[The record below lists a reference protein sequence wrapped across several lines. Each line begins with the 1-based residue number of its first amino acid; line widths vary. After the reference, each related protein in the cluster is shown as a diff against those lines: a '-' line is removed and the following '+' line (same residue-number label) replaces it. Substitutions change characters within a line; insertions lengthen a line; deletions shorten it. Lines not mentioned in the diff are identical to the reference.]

1 MLVSSAD
8 NYYNKSRK
16 MYFKARMPIIYYTKE
31 CDFMNIN
38 LKTDYSML
46 FSSLSSNSS
55 SNSTNSLSNSFT
67 FLSDYASIKN
77 GSYGKLLKAYY
88 AKESDDSTSS
98 SSSASKYSSKLGA
111 STSEDTSETLAKVQS
126 STDSLKESADA
137 LLETGSKSVFKSED
151 EDAVYD
157 AVAAFVNDYNSVLK
171 ATDDVNSTSILQ
183 QTLSMVNTTKSNENL
198 LNKVGITIND
208 DNSLSL
214 DKDTF
219 KAANES
225 TVKTLFNNTG
235 SYAYSVSTS
244 ASFINY
250 KADAEATKANTYNF
264 SGNYSS
270 NYTSGSI
277 FDYYL

>member
-1 MLVSSAD
+1 
-8 NYYNKSRK
+8 
-16 MYFKARMPIIYYTKE
+16 
-31 CDFMNIN
+31 MNIN

-55 SNSTNSLSNSFT
+55 SSSTNNLSNSFT

-111 STSEDTSETLAKVQS
+111 STSEDTAETLAKVQS
-126 STDSLKESADA
+126 TTDSLKESADA

-157 AVAAFVNDYNSVLK
+157 AVASFVNDYNSVLK

-183 QTLSMVNTTKSNENL
+183 QTLSMVNATKANENL

-225 TVKTLFNNTG
+225 TLKTLFNTTG
-235 SYAYSVSTS
+235 SYAYSVSSS

-250 KADAEATKANTYNF
+250 KADTEAAKANTYNF

>member
-1 MLVSSAD
+1 
-8 NYYNKSRK
+8 
-16 MYFKARMPIIYYTKE
+16 
-31 CDFMNIN
+31 MNIN

-55 SNSTNSLSNSFT
+55 SNNTNSISSSFT

-88 AKESDDSTSS
+88 TKTSDNDTTTSS
-98 SSSASKYSSKLGA
+98 ANKYSSKPGA
-111 STSEDTSETLAKVQS
+111 STSEDTAETLAKVQS

-157 AVAAFVNDYNSVLK
+157 AVATFVNDYNSVLK
-171 ATDDVNSTSILQ
+171 ATDDVNSTSVLQ
-183 QTLSMVNTTKSNENL
+183 QTLSMVNTTKANENL
-198 LNKVGITIND
+198 LNKVGITINE

-235 SYAYSVSTS
+235 SYGYSVSAS

-250 KADAEATKANTYNF
+250 KADSEASKANTYNTT
-264 SGNYSS
+264 GNYNS

>member
-1 MLVSSAD
+1 
-8 NYYNKSRK
+8 
-16 MYFKARMPIIYYTKE
+16 
-31 CDFMNIN
+31 MNIN

-77 GSYGKLLKAYY
+77 GSYGKLMKAYY
-88 AKESDDSTSS
+88 EMESEDGSATSS
-98 SSSASKYSSKLGA
+98 AANKYSSKLGA
-111 STSEDTSETLAKVQS
+111 STSEDTAETLAKVQS
-126 STDSLKESADA
+126 ATDNLKESADA

-151 EDAVYD
+151 EDAVYN
-157 AVAAFVNDYNSVLK
+157 AVSAFINDYNSVLN

-183 QTLSMVNTTKSNENL
+183 QTLSMVNTTKANENL
-198 LNKVGITIND
+198 LSKVGITIND
-208 DNSLSL
+208 DNTLSL
-214 DKDTF
+214 DKDTL
-219 KAANES
+219 KNANES
-225 TVKTLFNNTG
+225 TLKTLFNTTG
-235 SYAYSVSTS
+235 SYGYSVSTS

-250 KADAEATKANTYNF
+250 KADTEATKANTYNF

>member
-1 MLVSSAD
+1 
-8 NYYNKSRK
+8 
-16 MYFKARMPIIYYTKE
+16 
-31 CDFMNIN
+31 MNIN
-38 LKTDYSML
+38 LKTDYSIL

-77 GSYGKLLKAYY
+77 GSYGKLLRAYY
-88 AKESDDSTSS
+88 TQKSDDSTET
-98 SSSASKYSSKLGA
+98 SSANKYSSKLGA
-111 STSEDTSETLAKVQS
+111 STSEDTSETIAKVQS
-126 STDSLKESADA
+126 TTDSLKESADA

-151 EDAVYD
+151 EDAVYN
-157 AVAAFVNDYNSVLK
+157 AVSAFVKDYNSVLD
-171 ATDDVNSTSILQ
+171 ATEDVNSISILQ
-183 QTLSMVNTTKSNENL
+183 QTLSMVNTTKANESL
-198 LNKVGITIND
+198 LSKVGITINE

-219 KAANES
+219 KNANES

-235 SYAYSVSTS
+235 SYAYSVSAS

-250 KADAEATKANTYNF
+250 KADTEATKANTYNF
-264 SGNYSS
+264 SGNYSA